1 MYAVIAVVVVLAALI
16 IRFRNLGMRPKNY
29 PPGPPTIPVFG
40 NLFQM
45 PRSKLH
51 EGLAKM
57 SEQYGPIMGL
67 KLGAMDM
74 IVINSYTTVKD
85 LYDKR
90 SSIYSNRVDNYL
102 RNFGYNLMISN
113 RDNDDVWRRQRKMY
127 HTALTS
133 TAATRYLPYQAS
145 RDSHVRKRFE
155 SIQLLWDLLNAPY
168 DSFDALKRYTTST
181 GSTITYGWRVN
192 RADNHYVTRLF
203 EWIESYTLVG
213 IATQVTEFF
222 PMLRPI
228 VKYTPNS
235 LNKLN
240 KELSR
245 LTIMERDLW
254 LDLLREAK
262 SKVDRGK
269 LNPCFAGDMLTNQD
283 KDGLNEM
290 EMAFNAG
297 HAWAGA
303 SDTTFNTLHGFVKAM
318 ILYPEVQQQAHLEL
332 DRVVGAD
339 RMPEWEDRNQLP
351 YVRAIVKESLRWC
364 PTAVLGI
371 PHAAA
376 KDDEYMGY
384 KIPKGASVVQN
395 IWGINNDPVRYP
407 NPRKFDPL
415 RYIDDRMLSQESAA
429 QADPALRDHFTF
441 GSGRRICPGMQ
452 VADRSLFMV
461 IARMLWAF
469 DIERVGDEVIEN
481 DAMTTGLVA
490 GPMPYKSKCVP
501 RDEKRA
507 KLIADSWKEAE
518 GWLDEERNYSQ
529 AWYEKEFWK
538 K

>member
-1 MYAVIAVVVVLAALI
+1 
-16 IRFRNLGMRPKNY
+16 
-29 PPGPPTIPVFG
+29 
-40 NLFQM
+40 
-45 PRSKLH
+45 
-51 EGLAKM
+51 M
-57 SEQYGPIMGL
+57 STQYGPIMGL
-67 KLGAMDM
+67 KLGDM
-74 IVINSYTTVKD
+74 NVIVLNSYTTVKD

-102 RNFGYNLMISN
+102 RNFGYGLMISN

-133 TAATRYLPYQAS
+133 TAATRYLPYQQ
-145 RDSHVRKRFE
+145 FE
-155 SIQLLWDLLNAPY
+155 SKQLLWDLLNKPY
-168 DSFDALKRYTTST
+168 DSYDALKRYTTST

-192 RADNHYVTRLF
+192 SPDNPYVTRLF
-203 EWIESYTLVG
+203 EWIDSYTLVG

-222 PMLRPI
+222 PFLRPI
-228 VKYTPNS
+228 VKHTPKF

-262 SKVDRGK
+262 SKIDRGK

-318 ILYPEVQQQAHLEL
+318 ILYPEVQEKAHQEL
-332 DRVVGAD
+332 DQVVTE
-339 RMPEWEDRNQLP
+339 RLPEWEDRDRLP

-376 KDDEYMGY
+376 RDDEYKGY
-384 KIPKGASVVQN
+384 KIPKGASIVQN

-407 NPRKFDPL
+407 NPRKFDPT
-415 RYIDDRMLSQESAA
+415 RYIHDAMLSQESAA
-429 QADPALRDHFTF
+429 QGDPALRDHFTF

-452 VADRSLFMV
+452 VADRSLFIV
-461 IARMLWAF
+461 ISRILWAF
-469 DIERVGDEVIEN
+469 DIDRVDNEIIDN
-481 DAMTTGLVA
+481 DAMTSGLVA
-490 GPMPYKSKCVP
+490 GPMPYKSKFVP
-501 RDEKRA
+501 RAEKRA
-507 KLIADSWKEAE
+507 QLITATWKEAE
-518 GWLDEERNYSQ
+518 GWLDEDRNYSQ
-529 AWYEKEFWK
+529 EWYQKEFRK
-538 K
+538 